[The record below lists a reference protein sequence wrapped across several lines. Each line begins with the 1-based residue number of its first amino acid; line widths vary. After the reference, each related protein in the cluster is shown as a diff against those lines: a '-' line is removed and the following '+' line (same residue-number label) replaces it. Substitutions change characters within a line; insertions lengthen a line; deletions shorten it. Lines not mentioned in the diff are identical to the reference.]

1 MLATLISEN
10 KKEISL
16 ATKSDKE
23 LIKQF
28 LAGDQNAFNSFVQRH
43 QDRIYRLACAKL
55 YTSDD
60 AVDAAQEVF
69 LRAFKGFRFFRFQA
83 EPFTWLYKTLEN
95 VCNEFNRRA
104 TRDRKL
110 NQQLLE
116 QNPDN
121 VIADGSENIHMQQVR
136 QLTQRL
142 PKRQKEVVLLR
153 IFEGMSVEET
163 ATTLKCST
171 GTIKA
176 NLHKAIN
183 NMRDY
188 AEGMDFLENLN
199 DEISDHE

>member
-1 MLATLISEN
+1 M
-10 KKEISL
+10 

-55 YTSDD
+55 YRSDD

-69 LRAFKGFRFFRFQA
+69 LRAFKGMRFFRFHA

-95 VCNEFNRRA
+95 VCNEFNRRI

-110 NQQLLE
+110 SQYLTE
-116 QNPDN
+116 QAPDST
-121 VIADGSENIHMQQVR
+121 APDGSENIHMQQVR
-136 QLTQRL
+136 QLTQQL
-142 PKRQKEVVLLR
+142 PKRQQEVVLLR

-163 ATTLKCST
+163 AKTLKCST

-176 NLHKAIN
+176 NLHKAVN
-183 NMRDY
+183 NMRSY
-188 AEGMDFLENLN
+188 AEGMDFLDNLN
-199 DEISDHE
+199 EEMTDNE